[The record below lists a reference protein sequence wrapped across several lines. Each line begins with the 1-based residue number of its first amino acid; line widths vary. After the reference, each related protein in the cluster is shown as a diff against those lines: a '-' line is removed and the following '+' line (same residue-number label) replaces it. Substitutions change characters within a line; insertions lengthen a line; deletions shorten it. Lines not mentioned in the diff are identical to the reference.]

1 MWPYKELG
9 KLPRQLLLREMCRE
23 AAYKQAQRATCPGGP
38 RRGAVADADLAGLLQ
53 EPGRSHRNSL
63 SLTWNVIVGYSQ
75 INKWAFLPSL
85 LLLCNITVFW
95 VCVRV
100 CVTSAKCKY
109 SHEKWKIWIHICV
122 FLFICKRCSHFFTK
136 NKKQLK
142 ATCDRHTDVI
152 FKGNC
157 VGTCQFL
164 VFLSANNSWRCL
176 IEALLPVKPQDGSFR
191 KNNCLLR
198 DKVVLAIRSMLQSH
212 LKQF

>member
-1 MWPYKELG
+1 MWPYKGLG
-9 KLPRQLLLREMCRE
+9 KLPRQLLLREMCRK

-100 CVTSAKCKY
+100 CATSAKCKY
-109 SHEKWKIWIHICV
+109 SYEKWKIWIHICV
-122 FLFICKRCSHFFTK
+122 CCFFLYVKDALTSS
-136 NKKQLK
+136 LK
-142 ATCDRHTDVI
+142 I
-152 FKGNC
+152 K
-157 VGTCQFL
+157 
-164 VFLSANNSWRCL
+164 NNSKLLVTDTPMLYLKEIVWGHVNFWCFCPQTTHGDVWLRHYSPWSRRM
-176 IEALLPVKPQDGSFR
+176 EASGKIIVF
-191 KNNCLLR
+191 
-198 DKVVLAIRSMLQSH
+198 
-212 LKQF
+212 